1 MCNEE
6 EDRGTTMV
14 KLTEYEQKMFDGEMG
29 PFKQRAI
36 RKIVDYANAL
46 GAEELCKVT
55 KATVYFG
62 YHPYLDA
69 VVSEDYDEIF
79 SEMVLCSK
87 ETYHLDQFSDECFSQ
102 TCVGPCDHFCYE
114 PINISKEVFEKNR
127 KFLDLTRDAGVSIAG
142 SCTPYLSGWIPL
154 RGEHFVSTESSNIL
168 FGNSVYGACANADG
182 LEASAWAAIC
192 GRTPLWG
199 NHILEN
205 RYATHVV
212 DVQCQSETPLDW
224 DIIGLTLGR
233 LLTDGNA
240 RPVLTGNFHRP
251 EINRLKKFFSALA
264 TTSGCEI
271 CHIVGCTAEAPT
283 LEAALGGHEPQR
295 RLVITQEE
303 FDKSLAS
310 VCDQGSADVQMVV
323 LGCPHYTLEEIRDV
337 ARMLKGKKVAQGV
350 SLQVWTDMTMQHLA
364 EVNGY
369 AQTIQEAGAHLLN
382 SACPMVCGRTA
393 YDFVKTGF
401 LTDGA
406 KQAHYVHTDLNKKNC
421 KVFYGSTQKCVKAAI
436 KGRWEG

>member
-421 KVFYGSTQKCVKAAI
+421 KVFYGSTQKCVEAAI

>member
-1 MCNEE
+1 
-6 EDRGTTMV
+6 MV

-283 LEAALGGHEPQR
+283 LEAALGGREPQR

-421 KVFYGSTQKCVKAAI
+421 KVFYGSTQKCVEAAI

>member
-1 MCNEE
+1 
-6 EDRGTTMV
+6 MV

-127 KFLDLTRDAGVSIAG
+127 TFLDLTRAAGVSIAG

-421 KVFYGSTQKCVKAAI
+421 KVFYGSTQKCVEAAI